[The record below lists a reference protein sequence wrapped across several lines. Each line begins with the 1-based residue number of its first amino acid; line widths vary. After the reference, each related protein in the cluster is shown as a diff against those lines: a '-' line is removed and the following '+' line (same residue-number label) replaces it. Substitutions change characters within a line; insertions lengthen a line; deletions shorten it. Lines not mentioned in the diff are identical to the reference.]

1 MRTPLGLLALAL
13 SLSLTVPL
21 AAATAAPDK
30 PDKPALTWHESVVD
44 ADQSFRGLDAVDRRT
59 AWVSGASLTDGGAA
73 KIYLTTDAGRSWQDV
88 SPPDTAGLNFRDVE
102 AKDAKTATVLAI
114 GEGEASRI
122 YRTTD
127 GGTTWTETFRN
138 TEPKAFYNCLDFYP
152 DGRHGLAVS
161 DPVDGKFRIAS
172 TRNGGRSWK
181 VLDDAGMPR
190 SKGEFNFSA
199 SGDCLVIA
207 GEDAWFGSGGAKS
220 RVFHSTNRGRTW
232 TASDSTIPAGEA
244 AGVFGL
250 VFRTPGHG
258 VAVGG
263 DFEAPD
269 DGADATARTSDGE
282 QWTSAGDL
290 THLGEDAAWR
300 GQQLIVVGESGDVG
314 GSSVSGN
321 DGQTWKRFSKVRFHT
336 LDCAR
341 GRCWAAGGDGRVG
354 RL

>member
-1 MRTPLGLLALAL
+1 MAPKMPRAPAEGEGSGHRVRAPAGCRACALLSGCLPSSL

-21 AAATAAPDK
+21 APLRPRADK

-59 AWVSGASLTDGGAA
+59 AWVSGASLTDGGDA
-73 KIYLTTDAGRSWQDV
+73 KVYLTTDAGRSWQDV

-102 AKDAKTATVLAI
+102 AKDAKTASVLAI

-161 DPVDGKFRIAS
+161 DPVDGKFRISEHQERRPFLEGA
-172 TRNGGRSWK
+172 GRCRH
-181 VLDDAGMPR
+181 AR
-190 SKGEFNFSA
+190 SKGEANFSA

-220 RVFHSTNRGRTW
+220 RVFHSTDRGRTW
-232 TASDSTIPAGEA
+232 TATR
-244 AGVFGL
+244 L
-250 VFRTPGHG
+250 HHPG
-258 VAVGG
+258 
-263 DFEAPD
+263 
-269 DGADATARTSDGE
+269 R
-282 QWTSAGDL
+282 
-290 THLGEDAAWR
+290 
-300 GQQLIVVGESGDVG
+300 
-314 GSSVSGN
+314 
-321 DGQTWKRFSKVRFHT
+321 
-336 LDCAR
+336 R
-341 GRCWAAGGDGRVG
+341 GRRRLRAGLPHPRPRGGGRRRLRGARRRRRRDGTHQ
-354 RL
+354 